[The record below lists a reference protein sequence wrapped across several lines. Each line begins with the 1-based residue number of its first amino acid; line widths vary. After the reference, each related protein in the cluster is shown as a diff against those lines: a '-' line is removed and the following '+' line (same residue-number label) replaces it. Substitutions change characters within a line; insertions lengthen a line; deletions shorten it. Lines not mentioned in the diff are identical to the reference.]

1 VTSVDSDLYILRVPR
16 IFGSVEFIAS
26 REFLPKTGIG
36 RGPAICNVLQL
47 VESLSQTKAR
57 HLSDEAIH
65 AIWNAFHRA
74 FPALYM
80 LENTPNSLMHLA
92 RGDVATAVEKLLNP
106 ADRFGESKWA
116 SLQAAEKCMKCAI
129 ALAGGKVKFTH
140 DLTALS
146 KQLHQAGI
154 PLAADE
160 AIDKIQCAADI
171 RYGGVGCSRAE
182 ALAAHHASLDVI
194 NALKA
199 AGAMFETGL
208 G

>member
-1 VTSVDSDLYILRVPR
+1 
-16 IFGSVEFIAS
+16 
-26 REFLPKTGIG
+26 
-36 RGPAICNVLQL
+36 
-47 VESLSQTKAR
+47 
-57 HLSDEAIH
+57 
-65 AIWNAFHRA
+65 
-74 FPALYM
+74 
-80 LENTPNSLMHLA
+80 
-92 RGDVATAVEKLLNP
+92 
-106 ADRFGESKWA
+106 
-116 SLQAAEKCMKCAI
+116 MKCAI
-129 ALAGGKVKFTH
+129 ALVGGKVKFTH